1 MTLTTQQVEGNGMN
15 VFGEQN
21 GFTAMTSDELL
32 HINGGSQVS
41 WLGDFIQTLS
51 NGKMVGPY

>member
-32 HINGGSQVS
+32 HINGGSQVNWIIS
-41 WLGDFIQTLS
+41 PPASLPFPIG
-51 NGKMVGPY
+51 GY

>member
-32 HINGGSQVS
+32 HINGGSQVII
-41 WLGDFIQTLS
+41 GYIIQTS
-51 NGKMVGPY
+51 NGYGPY